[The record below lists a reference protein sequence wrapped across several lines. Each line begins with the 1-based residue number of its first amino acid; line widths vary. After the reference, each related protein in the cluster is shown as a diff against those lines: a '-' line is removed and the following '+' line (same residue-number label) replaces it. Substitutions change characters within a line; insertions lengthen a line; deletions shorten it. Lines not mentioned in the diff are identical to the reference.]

1 MEAVYPII
9 PHRHRSTRVPQSRGK
24 SGGRSGDSSGGPS
37 RNNTGVVRIIAG
49 RWRGRK
55 LVFPALPGLRPTGD
69 RLRETLFNWLQPMLR
84 GARCLDLFAGSGAL
98 GLEAASRDASR
109 VSLIES
115 NPAVAQALRISCTL
129 LETDRVEVVNA
140 DALAWLTRP
149 SPPTDPY
156 TIAFLDPPFAGDL
169 LKRAIPALEA
179 SGVLAAPAWIYL
191 ENARGQA
198 LPELPPN
205 WHLHREKCSGEVCC
219 RLFRRDPGTIEGAG

>member
-1 MEAVYPII
+1 MPY
-9 PHRHRSTRVPQSRGK
+9 SRGN
-24 SGGRSGDSSGGPS
+24 SGNPS
-37 RNNTGVVRIIAG
+37 RHDTGVVRIIAG

-69 RLRETLFNWLQPMLR
+69 RLRETLFNWLQPLLP

-98 GLEAASRDASR
+98 GLEAASRNAAL

-115 NPAVAQALRISCTL
+115 NPAVAQALRDNCAL
-129 LETDRVEVVNA
+129 LEAGVAEVINT
-140 DALAWLTRP
+140 DALAWLARR

-191 ENARGQA
+191 ETACGQA

-205 WHLHREKCSGEVCC
+205 WHLNREKCSGDVCC
-219 RLFRRDPGTIEGAG
+219 RLFRRDPGAI